1 MLMLSEDNGGDVEHD
16 DADCDDSYDDDE
28 YEYAVARSEPRLRAP
43 KPWRHRC
50 TTTWLW

>member
-28 YEYAVARSEPRLRAP
+28 YEYAAMVGWYNNLSGNMARS
-43 KPWRHRC
+43 WR
-50 TTTWLW
+50 